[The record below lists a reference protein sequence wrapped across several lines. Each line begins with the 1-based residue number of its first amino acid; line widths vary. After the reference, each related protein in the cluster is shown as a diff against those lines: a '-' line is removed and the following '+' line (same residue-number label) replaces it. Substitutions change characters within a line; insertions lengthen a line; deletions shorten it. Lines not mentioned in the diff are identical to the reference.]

1 LSAAAVAEGGGG
13 AGAAVADTVTA
24 AGAGGGALPAS
35 SIGGARRRVRPSRD
49 RGGGRSCCC
58 RRHPARGSGERG
70 EQRVIGVEECKEGK
84 RRALPLVYLFLSP
97 PFRRR
102 GLLCYVHSRVAAPA
116 VLRQH
121 APPPLPLLSE
131 SRGVAVRTITEVFR
145 SI

>member
-1 LSAAAVAEGGGG
+1 VAEGGGG

-70 EQRVIGVEECKEGK
+70 EQRVIGVEECKEG
-84 RRALPLVYLFLSP
+84 RGGPCPSYIYFSLLLSDDAVCYATCTRALRCACGATPTRDS
-97 PFRRR
+97 
-102 GLLCYVHSRVAAPA
+102 SSS
-116 VLRQH
+116 
-121 APPPLPLLSE
+121 PLLSE
-131 SRGVAVRTITEVFR
+131 SRGVAVRTIAEVFR